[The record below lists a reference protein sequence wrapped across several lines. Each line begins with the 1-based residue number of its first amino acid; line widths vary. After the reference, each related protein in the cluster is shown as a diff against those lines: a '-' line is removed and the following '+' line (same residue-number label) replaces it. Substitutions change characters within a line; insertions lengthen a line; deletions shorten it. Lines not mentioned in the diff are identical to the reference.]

1 LAAVYQFDFRIP
13 MGTPNGNFGLYCVQ
27 GGISGS
33 GPSIFA
39 NVPVAA
45 VQ

>member
-13 MGTPNGNFGLYCVQ
+13 VNTPNGNFILDCVQ
-27 GGISGS
+27 GGVGSG

-45 VQ
+45 Q